1 MTSGRRRLSPAR
13 RANQESPWVLPQRPE
28 HLLAQAGNMCW
39 RATPIGGPYGT
50 GALMKDLYGN
60 KIYLNQD

>member
-1 MTSGRRRLSPAR
+1 
-13 RANQESPWVLPQRPE
+13 
-28 HLLAQAGNMCW
+28 MCW